1 MKYNMIITFQPNLQN
16 FPHYLFFALFTP
28 IIVKARDVRL
38 YYYVSCKYLYIF
50 VFVGVAV

>member
-16 FPHYLFFALFTP
+16 FPHCLFFALFTP
-28 IIVKARDVRL
+28 IIVKAREVRL

-50 VFVGVAV
+50 VFVGVAI